1 MKNILKYLTKV
12 IYNSPILYTFLG
24 FLFLKYTWNIFLY
37 AYKRFE
43 ESKETIDFQKHQDI
57 APFSFYLM
65 DEIFSQIAVF
75 VTIWILIIYLYRYF
89 YLKEDLTFKKAINT
103 FISSVVAFCFILT
116 LMKIISEL
124 IFGGIWYGYP
134 SYERVIYG
142 LKIVTQPERLLGNL
156 YFSSAAILDLGV
168 FCLIC
173 RLMKKNEIKF
183 FTNKALR
190 KLIPLSTKIQQDL
203 SMNDLSVEQEKKED
217 DLIRI
222 FTVDKANEKI
232 FVNIESVLYFC
243 SDGNYI
249 DVYTENETY
258 CIRMTLKE
266 LEKKL
271 SDNFKRVHRSNI
283 VNLTKVKSIKLESN
297 NRSLKLNM
305 MNNQEVVV
313 SRKYQ
318 SLIKKD
324 LNRVKHC
331 DHFK

>member
-1 MKNILKYLTKV
+1 MKYLTKV

-24 FLFLKYTWNIFLY
+24 FLLLKYTWNIFLY
-37 AYKRFE
+37 AYNRFE

-57 APFSFYLM
+57 APFSYYLLN
-65 DEIFSQIAVF
+65 ELFSQIAVF
-75 VTIWILIIYLYRYF
+75 VTIWILLIYLYRYF

-103 FISSVVAFCFILT
+103 FIGSVFAFCLILT

-124 IFGGIWYGYP
+124 TFGGIWYGNP
-134 SYERVIYG
+134 SYERFIYG
-142 LKIVTQPERLLGNL
+142 LEIATQPARLFGNL

-190 KLIPLSTKIQQDL
+190 KLIPLNTTVQKDL
-203 SMNDLSVEQEKKED
+203 SMNDISVDQEKKED
-217 DLIRI
+217 DLIRVL
-222 FTVDKANEKI
+222 TVDKANEKI
-232 FVNIESVLYFC
+232 FINIEDVLYFC

-266 LEKKL
+266 LELKL
-271 SDNFKRVHRSNI
+271 SNYFKRVHRSSI

-297 NRSLKLNM
+297 NRSFKLNM
-305 MNNQEVVV
+305 TNNQEVVV

-318 SLIKKD
+318 PIIKKD

-331 DHFK
+331 EHFK

>member
-1 MKNILKYLTKV
+1 MNNILKYLIKV

-24 FLFLKYTWNIFLY
+24 FLFLKYTWNMYLY
-37 AYKRFE
+37 AYKRFG

-57 APFSFYLM
+57 APFSFYLL

-103 FISSVVAFCFILT
+103 FISSIFAFCFILT

-134 SYERVIYG
+134 SYERFIYG
-142 LKIVTQPERLLGNL
+142 LEIVTQPERLLGNI
-156 YFSSAAILDLGV
+156 YFSSASILDLGV

-173 RLMKKNEIKF
+173 RLMKQNEIKF

-190 KLIPLSTKIQQDL
+190 KLIPLSTSIQKDL
-203 SMNDLSVEQEKKED
+203 SMNDLSAEQEKKED

-222 FTVDKANEKI
+222 LTVQKANEKI
-232 FVNIESVLYFC
+232 FINVEDVLCFC

-271 SDNFKRVHRSNI
+271 SDNFKRVHRSSI
-283 VNLTKVKSIKLESN
+283 VNLTKIKSIKLESN
-297 NRSLKLNM
+297 NRIFKLNM
-305 MNNQEVVV
+305 TNNQVVVV

-318 SLIKKD
+318 SQIKQD
-324 LNRVKHC
+324 LNRIKH
-331 DHFK
+331 